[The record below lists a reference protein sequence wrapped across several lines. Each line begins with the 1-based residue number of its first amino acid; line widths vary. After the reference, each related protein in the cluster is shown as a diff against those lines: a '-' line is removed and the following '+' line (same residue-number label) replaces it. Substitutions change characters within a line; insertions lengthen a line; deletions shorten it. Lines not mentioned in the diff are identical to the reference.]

1 MGDDFLDL
9 SDAKS
14 PVNTSL
20 LYHWLLW
27 AGERW
32 YRRDRGH
39 NSDMTRKYEMFIM
52 RTFLIS
58 SSIAAIMALS
68 VAPIGHDI
76 SFATEVDPPVLEA
89 ATERAVA
96 QPPPTIRA
104 SFTDVE
110 SDAINQLR
118 EFILATS
125 EETVLGGKAAKL
137 IGLVETDRSVPTKQ
151 VSVAL
156 TEEIRY
162 FTVSTEPNS
171 DDIILTIK
179 RDMAVRRMYLTNSK
193 FILRAAVVHEDGTPQ
208 VVPNEQAA
216 AGFEA
221 LLMFWVEKSKSLQA
235 GHTHHH

>member
-1 MGDDFLDL
+1 
-9 SDAKS
+9 
-14 PVNTSL
+14 
-20 LYHWLLW
+20 
-27 AGERW
+27 
-32 YRRDRGH
+32 
-39 NSDMTRKYEMFIM
+39 M

-68 VAPIGHDI
+68 VAPIGKDI
-76 SFATEVDPPVLEA
+76 TFAAEIDPPVLES
-89 ATERAVA
+89 TTDHTVA
-96 QPPPTIRA
+96 QPAPTVRA

-118 EFILATS
+118 EFTLATS

-137 IGLVETDRSVPTKQ
+137 IGLVDTDRSVPTKQ

-179 RDMAVRRMYLTNSK
+179 RDMAVRKMYLTNSK
-193 FILRAAVVHEDGTPQ
+193 FILRAAVVHEDGPPH
-208 VVPNEQAA
+208 VIPNEQAA
-216 AGFEA
+216 ASFEA

-235 GHTHHH
+235 GSTHHH